1 MNEASTANQGTPT
14 EEIKKDVPVAEA
26 QKTGAPATETPKTD
40 PYENLRKHFLEGG
53 RKAKVEKPKEEAK
66 PDDKPVDKVVE
77 KPAEEKKP
85 EPVKEEPKV
94 RKVQKEQVTRIEGVE
109 ELAEATKALK
119 ATTEAMTKAAKKD
132 EPTVRPLPE
141 KMEKR
146 VPDLKALAE
155 IKPDQFKDIEQR
167 TRDFYGKG
175 GLEDTYKAQWKREH
189 PGRQFDEDA
198 EEHAEFYEQN
208 EPFIDDDD
216 LEAAK
221 EHRLEQKFKAIAEK
235 QAAPV
240 RQEMQTKQAREA
252 AAPISRN
259 YTDQL
264 IRSVATSVNPDLAKV
279 DHLKWAE
286 QDPLAVKL
294 MDRTYRK
301 YTPLA
306 EGLAE
311 LKAGVPFD
319 KSNPAHRDVAAMSN
333 RIADQLASIDPD
345 QLIVDVTDNAG
356 KVIGRRRYADPEVYA
371 KANDSQRKSLWT
383 IDEEV
388 ILSQIG
394 REFTEE
400 VKSFYDDMKGLTS
413 GNRTKTGDGAS
424 SGSASTDKQTSDNTK
439 EKTTS
444 PSVTAS
450 APPPPAASGQ
460 DQKKGGAGPNFMKG
474 FLGV

>member
-1 MNEASTANQGTPT
+1 MNEASTANQGTPV
-14 EEIKKDVPVAEA
+14 EEVKKDVPKVEA
-26 QKTGAPATETPKTD
+26 PKTEAPATETPKTD
-40 PYENLRKHFLEGG
+40 PYENLRKHFLGG
-53 RKAKVEKPKEEAK
+53 ARKVKEEPKEEAK
-66 PDDKPVDKVVE
+66 PADKPVDKVVE
-77 KPAEEKKP
+77 KPVEEKKP

-132 EPTVRPLPE
+132 EPPARQLPD
-141 KMEKR
+141 KMEKK
-146 VPDLKALAE
+146 VPNLRALAE
-155 IKPDQFKDIEQR
+155 LKPDQFKDIEHR
-167 TRDFYGKG
+167 TREFYGKG
-175 GLEDTYKAQWKREH
+175 GLEDAYKSQWKREN
-189 PGRQFDEDA
+189 PGKQYDEDS
-198 EEHAEFYEQN
+198 EEHADFYSEN

-216 LEAAK
+216 LDEAN
-221 EHRLEQKFKAIAEK
+221 EYRLEKKFKAISDK
-235 QAAPV
+235 QSEPV

-264 IRSVATSVNPDLAKV
+264 IRSVATSVNPELAKV

-319 KSNPAHRDVAAMSN
+319 KSNSAHREVAAMSN
-333 RIADQLASIDPD
+333 RIADQLASVDPD
-345 QLIVDVTDNAG
+345 QLIVDVTDNSG
-356 KVIGRRRYADPEVYA
+356 KVIGRRRYADPDVYS
-371 KANDSQRKSLWT
+371 KANDAQRKSLWT

-413 GNRTKTGDGAS
+413 GNRAKTGDGAS
-424 SGSASTDKQTSDNTK
+424 SGIASIDKQTADSTK
-439 EKTTS
+439 EKVNS

-460 DQKKGGAGPNFMKG
+460 DQKKGNVGPNFMKG
-474 FLGV
+474 FLGE

>member
-1 MNEASTANQGTPT
+1 MNEASTANQGTPV
-14 EEIKKDVPVAEA
+14 EEIKKDVPAVEAPKAEA
-26 QKTGAPATETPKTD
+26 PKAEAPKTD
-40 PYENLRKHFLEGG
+40 PYENLRKHFLGG
-53 RKAKVEKPKEEAK
+53 VRKVKEEKPKEEAK
-66 PDDKPVDKVVE
+66 PSDKPAEKAPEKPVDD
-77 KPAEEKKP
+77 KKP
-85 EPVKEEPKV
+85 DPVKEEPKV
-94 RKVQKEQVTRIEGVE
+94 RKVQKEQVTRIEGAE

-119 ATTEAMTKAAKKD
+119 SAAEAMTKVPQKEQA
-132 EPTVRPLPE
+132 PVRPLPE
-141 KMEKR
+141 KLEKK
-146 VPDLKALAE
+146 VPDLRALAE
-155 IKPDQFKDIEQR
+155 IQPDKFKDIEQR
-167 TRDFYGKG
+167 TREFYGKG
-175 GLEDTYKAQWKREH
+175 GLEDSYKAQWKRQN
-189 PGRQFDEDA
+189 PGRPFDEDS

-216 LEAAK
+216 LDAAK

-240 RQEMQTKQAREA
+240 RQEMQTKQAKEA
-252 AAPISRN
+252 AAPITRK

-264 IRSVATSVNPDLAKV
+264 IRSVATSVNPELGKV
-279 DHLKWAE
+279 GDDKWVE
-286 QDPLAVKL
+286 QDPLAIKL
-294 MDRTYRK
+294 MDRTYKK

-319 KSNPAHRDVAAMSN
+319 KNNAVHREVASMSA

-345 QLIVDVTDNAG
+345 QLIVDVTDDSG
-356 KVIGRRRYADPEVYA
+356 KVIGRRRYSEPEVYA
-371 KANDSQRKSLWT
+371 KATPAQRKNLWT

-400 VKSFYDDMKGLTS
+400 VKSLYDDVKGFAS
-413 GNRTKTGDGAS
+413 GGRTKTGSGAPGET
-424 SGSASTDKQTSDNTK
+424 SGNDAKTTDNTA

-460 DQKKGGAGPNFMKG
+460 DQKKGGVGPNFMKG
-474 FLGV
+474 FLGG

>member
-1 MNEASTANQGTPT
+1 MNEASTANQGTPV
-14 EEIKKDVPVAEA
+14 EEIKKDVPKVEA
-26 QKTGAPATETPKTD
+26 PKTEAPATETPKTD
-40 PYENLRKHFLEGG
+40 PYENLRKHFLGG
-53 RKAKVEKPKEEAK
+53 ARKAKEEPKEEAK
-66 PDDKPVDKVVE
+66 PADKPVDKVVE
-77 KPAEEKKP
+77 KPVEEKKP

-132 EPTVRPLPE
+132 EPPVRQLPE

-146 VPDLKALAE
+146 VQDLRALAE
-155 IKPDQFKDIEQR
+155 IQPEKFKDIEQR
-167 TRDFYGKG
+167 TREFYGKG
-175 GLEDTYKAQWKREH
+175 GLEDTYKAQWKREN
-189 PGRQFDEDA
+189 PGKQFDDES
-198 EEHAEFYEQN
+198 EEHAAFYEDN

-216 LEAAK
+216 LDAAK

-264 IRSVATSVNPDLAKV
+264 IRSVATSVNPELAKV

-294 MDRTYRK
+294 MDRTYKK

-319 KSNPAHRDVAAMSN
+319 KRNSAHREVAAMSN

-345 QLIVDVTDNAG
+345 QLIVDVTDNSG
-356 KVIGRRRYADPEVYA
+356 KVIGRRRYADPDVYA
-371 KANDSQRKSLWT
+371 KANDSQRKGLWT

-413 GNRTKTGDGAS
+413 GNRAKTGDGAA
-424 SGSASTDKQTSDNTK
+424 SGSASSDKQTADSTK
-439 EKTTS
+439 EKVNS

-460 DQKKGGAGPNFMKG
+460 DQKKGNVGPNFMKG
-474 FLGV
+474 FLGE